1 MLGTLVYAEFTR
13 LCLSSEHRYPVKSEC
28 APVFE
33 LIVFSVFPLAM
44 IAAAVS
50 DIFSMTISNR
60 LTLALAAAF
69 PLVALY
75 CGIDAQQI
83 LMHISAGVA
92 MLTLGFALF
101 AFGWIGGGDAKF
113 FAATAI
119 WLGWSPLFEYAL
131 VASLIGG
138 ALTLLI
144 VVARGVPMPSFLKS
158 QSWLVRLHDAKHGIP
173 YGVALAGAGLIVYPG
188 TELVPMIIN

>member
-1 MLGTLVYAEFTR
+1 M
-13 LCLSSEHRYPVKSEC
+13 
-28 APVFE
+28 FE

-75 CGIDAQQI
+75 CGVDAQQI
-83 LMHISAGVA
+83 LMHVSAGAA

-138 ALTLLI
+138 ALTFMI
-144 VVARGVPMPSFLKS
+144 IVARGVPMPAFLKG